1 MELIINNNNTIQ
13 VELED
18 LNAAMVNGER
28 KNYDILKIG
37 DNHYNI
43 IVDNKSYN
51 LSVIKN
57 SATSANILLQ
67 INGTSIEV
75 HTKDELERLLEKMGM
90 SLSGG
95 AKIKELKAP
104 MPGLV
109 LNVLVQIG
117 QSLQKDEPLLVLEA
131 MKMENVIKSPVEGV
145 IESITVKNGDK
156 VDKNQVLIKFA

>member
-1 MELIINNNNTIQ
+1 MELIINNNKIQ
-13 VELED
+13 VELEGKNTA
-18 LNAAMVNGER
+18 LVNGQN
-28 KNYDILKIG
+28 KNFDILKIG
-37 DNHYNI
+37 ADQYNI
-43 IVDNKSYN
+43 IVDNQTYN

>member
-1 MELIINNNNTIQ
+1 
-13 VELED
+13 
-18 LNAAMVNGER
+18 
-28 KNYDILKIG
+28 
-37 DNHYNI
+37 
-43 IVDNKSYN
+43 
-51 LSVIKN
+51 VIKN

>member
-18 LNAAMVNGER
+18 LNAALVNGER
-28 KNYDILKIG
+28 KNYDLLKIG

-51 LSVIKN
+51 LNVIEKSV
-57 SATSANILLQ
+57 ANANTTLQ
-67 INGTSIEV
+67 INGTTFEV
-75 HTKDELERLLEKMGM
+75 HTKDELEKILEKMGM
-90 SLSGG
+90 SLGG
-95 AKIKELKAP
+95 SAKIKDIKAP

-117 QSLQKDEPLLVLEA
+117 QAIQKDEPILVLEA
-131 MKMENVIKSPVEGV
+131 MKMENSIKSPVEGV
-145 IESITVKNGDK
+145 IETISIKNGDK
-156 VDKNQVLIKFA
+156 VDKNQVLITFA